1 MSGIHVGRKAAQ
13 LAVIDAAIIVVAL
26 FLSAI
31 VARIGAGFAVVPHIL
46 REWTGATVIAL
57 TLHLVAFYVFEL
69 YNLQLDFRRVAN
81 VLRCVGAVLTAAA
94 FVAVASFVLPTWGFG
109 RKLFLVHAILLAGF
123 TTAVRAVYSGA
134 ARNRASTERALL
146 VVSGPVPDEVIEEF
160 SRNPESRFDLVATVT
175 VGTAARNPNVL
186 KGSSTPPS
194 AGTVAECKGALE
206 RHEARHLVVAGI
218 DTLPQED
225 AQELLR
231 FKSAGVEVHELNAL
245 YQTLTGRIPL
255 EMTDERYFLRVPA
268 FTTDTR
274 PVLSNLFRL
283 LDVLAALTIMA
294 LSSPL
299 WLLAFV
305 GIKLT
310 MPGPVLYSQE
320 RVGKDEKTYTIYKFR
335 SMRVDAEKLSGP
347 VQSSGSGD
355 PRVTPFGR
363 FMRRT
368 RIDELPQLWN
378 VLVGDMS
385 FVGPRPERPNFVAEY
400 KREIPFYGLRFQI
413 KPGLTGWAQVGYRY
427 GNTVNDTRV
436 KLSYDLYYV
445 QERSIPLFALI
456 LLKTVTTVLF
466 KPGS

>member
-1 MSGIHVGRKAAQ
+1 M
-13 LAVIDAAIIVVAL
+13 
-26 FLSAI
+26 
-31 VARIGAGFAVVPHIL
+31 
-46 REWTGATVIAL
+46 
-57 TLHLVAFYVFEL
+57 
-69 YNLQLDFRRVAN
+69 
-81 VLRCVGAVLTAAA
+81 
-94 FVAVASFVLPTWGFG
+94 
-109 RKLFLVHAILLAGF
+109 
-123 TTAVRAVYSGA
+123 
-134 ARNRASTERALL
+134 
-146 VVSGPVPDEVIEEF
+146 
-160 SRNPESRFDLVATVT
+160 
-175 VGTAARNPNVL
+175 
-186 KGSSTPPS
+186 
-194 AGTVAECKGALE
+194 
-206 RHEARHLVVAGI
+206 
-218 DTLPQED
+218 
-225 AQELLR
+225 
-231 FKSAGVEVHELNAL
+231 
-245 YQTLTGRIPL
+245 
-255 EMTDERYFLRVPA
+255 RVPA